1 MTREERRAAAK
12 ARKEAAAARKAAEA
26 INPGSLPP
34 SEDEEEEIVQKVT
47 RPLANLNLSN
57 PNRARRNDDE
67 EEGDAPLS
75 RKEKE
80 ALEAAAAKERYRKLH
95 EAGKTDEAKSDMARL
110 KKIRE
115 ERELAR
121 LRRLELEE
129 ERKAE
134 MEAKLAQSSRKD
146 AAPPPGTKKGGKRK

>member
-1 MTREERRAAAK
+1 M
-12 ARKEAAAARKAAEA
+12 
-26 INPGSLPP
+26 
-34 SEDEEEEIVQKVT
+34 
-47 RPLANLNLSN
+47 
-57 PNRARRNDDE
+57 
-67 EEGDAPLS
+67 S

-80 ALEAAAAKERYRKLH
+80 AIEAAAARERYRKLH
-95 EAGKTDEAKSDMARL
+95 EAGKTDEAKADLARL

-134 MEAKLAQSSRKD
+134 MEAKLAQSQRKD
-146 AAPPPGTKKGGKRK
+146 TAAPGGKKGGKRK